1 MDSRPILRSVDASG
15 GRRGRQLHFER
26 LAKLIAM
33 ERLQLLLAAAIMLSA
48 GGGMAA
54 YEWSRIRTKRPLFGG
69 SQVVTLYWCMYLSLI
84 VLGFTTGI
92 AAIVR
97 G

>member
-1 MDSRPILRSVDASG
+1 
-15 GRRGRQLHFER
+15 
-26 LAKLIAM
+26 M

-54 YEWSRIRTKRPLFGG
+54 YEWSRIRPLFGG

-97 G
+97 GYAVTELLAGIVLFGSANLLACLF